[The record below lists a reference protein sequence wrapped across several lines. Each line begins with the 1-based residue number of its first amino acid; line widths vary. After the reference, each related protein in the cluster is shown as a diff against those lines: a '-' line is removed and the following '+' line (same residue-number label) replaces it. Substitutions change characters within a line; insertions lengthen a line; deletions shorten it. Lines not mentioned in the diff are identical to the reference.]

1 MTYDEKNGF
10 DLAEKYE
17 ELIDGT
23 EDDDVCLLK
32 AKFETTPETVAM
44 QAVAAITL
52 GSIRAK
58 DILKI
63 RRADFIKNWQLMRE
77 SIFSAVDFVRSEMGI
92 PVSHLMPY
100 PVLLVP
106 LTYFFYLTKNKK
118 PTVHQIALIEQFY
131 YWVGLNW
138 RYSSATETKVSE
150 DLKKIADI
158 AKNKIPRYPSNELHV
173 DKADIEGTWFSAG
186 NANCKAIL
194 SLLASQSP
202 TSFDTGGKVI
212 LDNSNLKIASSRNY
226 HHFFPKDF
234 VKKKFPD
241 QEPNLIANVTL
252 IDGFSNKHRIGA
264 KAPSAY
270 MTKFIADN
278 PKLKKGLRSHLIDP
292 DTFGVMTD
300 DYPKF
305 LAERSAWIAV
315 KLNEKLNPTL
325 RKH

>member
-1 MTYDEKNGF
+1 
-10 DLAEKYE
+10 
-17 ELIDGT
+17 
-23 EDDDVCLLK
+23 
-32 AKFETTPETVAM
+32 
-44 QAVAAITL
+44 
-52 GSIRAK
+52 
-58 DILKI
+58 
-63 RRADFIKNWQLMRE
+63 MRE

-118 PTVHQIALIEQFY
+118 PTVHQIALLEQFY

-138 RYSSATETKVSE
+138 RYSSAAETKVSE

-158 AKNKIPRYPSNELHV
+158 AKNKSQGIHLMNWMWIE
-173 DKADIEGTWFSAG
+173 DIEETWFSAG

-234 VKKKFPD
+234 VKKKFAG
-241 QEPNLIANVTL
+241 QEPNLIANITL
-252 IDGFSNKHRIGA
+252 IDGFSNSIGLA
-264 KAPSAY
+264 QRHQAHTS
-270 MTKFIADN
+270 
-278 PKLKKGLRSHLIDP
+278 RSLCQ
-292 DTFGVMTD
+292 TT
-300 DYPKF
+300 
-305 LAERSAWIAV
+305 R
-315 KLNEKLNPTL
+315 N
-325 RKH
+325 